1 MRNFLLT
8 FTMLPL
14 VLGGGPARAS
24 DWGHLYGYV
33 DWTTDYRFYGV
44 SESDRH
50 ATMQGGLHWA
60 APDDFYVGVFTSG
73 VDFKDFR
80 NTSYEV
86 DFYGGRHFY
95 FDDNDL
101 NLEILYGVDPDIAG
115 HPSYAPPGVILP
127 NYNFFEAAGELTHSF
142 GAFNLGGK
150 AILEP
155 RPVSHGGFLW
165 SLNGA
170 ATYSLND
177 WLKVSANVGRQWEK
191 RVDSTHWDFGVTATW
206 RQQWVFDVRYY
217 GTNISIANCY
227 HMTWCQPALV
237 GKITYQFAVL

>member
-1 MRNFLLT
+1 
-8 FTMLPL
+8 
-14 VLGGGPARAS
+14 VALGSGPAQAT

-33 DWTTDYRFYGV
+33 DWTSDYRFYGV

-60 APDDFYVGVFTSG
+60 APDNFYAGVFTSG
-73 VDFKDFR
+73 VDFKDSR

-101 NLEILYGVDPDIAG
+101 NLEVLYGVDPDIAG

-127 NYNFFEAAGELTHSF
+127 TYNFFETAAELTHSF
-142 GAFNLGGK
+142 GAFSLGGK
-150 AILEP
+150 AIVEP
-155 RPVSHGGFLW
+155 RPESHGGFLW

-177 WLKVSANVGRQWEK
+177 WLK
-191 RVDSTHWDFGVTATW
+191 
-206 RQQWVFDVRYY
+206 
-217 GTNISIANCY
+217 GTNGWRSAWTRHIGTSA
-227 HMTWCQPALV
+227 
-237 GKITYQFAVL
+237 